1 MKLLIF
7 VKDLMKNYSYYL
19 EENLNMII
27 EYQNKNSL
35 L

>member
-7 VKDLMKNYSYYL
+7 VQDLMKNYLYYL